1 MTTLATA
8 PVAMSMGADEEVG
21 GHSRPNRR
29 RSSRNQ
35 EKPAEE
41 AQPEPM
47 EAELAITGDV
57 RTTIFR
63 TLSCCFHRSALFTC
77 IEWAVCTRKTV

>member
-57 RTTIFR
+57 RNHYISHSI
-63 TLSCCFHRSALFTC
+63 LLFS
-77 IEWAVCTRKTV
+77 